1 MSNFPAEKRAASSS
15 RLLTLVGLV
24 VVIAAGGAVLLFI
37 LNNRPAPA
45 SSNAAAV
52 VSEGD
57 TFDGVTNV
65 NPPRQLQ
72 DFTLTNQ
79 NNQPTSLRSLRGKY
93 TLMFF
98 GYTHCPDV
106 CPLTLLEYK
115 QVKEALGDKAGQMNF
130 VFVSVDGERDT
141 PDVMANYVNRF
152 DPSFIGLTTNDDATL
167 KRLAGDYSLYYAKRA
182 DASGSAD
189 SYLVDH
195 TSSSFLVDK
204 EGQLVAVYT
213 YGLKANQITA
223 DIQKRLEG

>member
-1 MSNFPAEKRAASSS
+1 MSNFPAEKRAALSS

-24 VVIAAGGAVLLFI
+24 VVIVVGGAVLLFI

-45 SSNAAAV
+45 GTAAAV
-52 VSEGD
+52 ISEGEA
-57 TFDGVTNV
+57 FDGVTNV

-79 NNQPTSLRSLRGKY
+79 NQQPTSLRSLRGKY

-115 QVKEALGDKAGQMNF
+115 KVKETLGNKANQMNF

-152 DPSFIGLTTNDDATL
+152 DPSFIGLTTSDEATM
-167 KRLAGDYSLYYAKRA
+167 KRIAGDYSLYYAKRA

-204 EGQLVAVYT
+204 EGRLIAVYT
-213 YGLKANQITA
+213 YGLKANQIAA
-223 DIQKRLEG
+223 DLQKRLEG